1 MQTMPLNQLAFLFEG
16 WLCAWRKRKSHA
28 IFVHKNG
35 IPFRPGMR
43 PEAEISVNGNYRLL
57 GWSLIV
63 LLALSSD
70 QPCRVPHNFIGTPPG
85 VSRKDF
91 ANRLLSC
98 NSETV

>member
-43 PEAEISVNGNYRLL
+43 PEAEFRVNGKHILDRLL
-57 GWSLIV
+57 GWGSIV
-63 LLALSSD
+63 PLALSSH
-70 QPCRVPHNFIGTPPG
+70 QPHGVPLNFIGTRPG
-85 VSRKDF
+85 ISRKDF
-91 ANRLLSC
+91 ADK
-98 NSETV
+98 